1 MDLVSCK
8 AAYRTLAEKVFQ
20 KSFWRYPFQDYVDAY
35 RGKPWYS
42 GAPLEQA
49 VREMVSR
56 RLSQKEKDMLSKGTQ
71 RTAAAEAPLASL
83 EDYDCKT

>member
-8 AAYRTLAEKVFQ
+8 VAYRTLAEKVFQ
-20 KSFWRYPFQDYVDAY
+20 KSFWRYPFQDYVDAS
-35 RGKPWYS
+35 RGKSWYS
-42 GAPLEQA
+42 AAPLEGA

-56 RLSQKEKDMLSKGTQ
+56 RLSKKEKDMLRKGTH

-83 EDYDCKT
+83 EDRNCKT